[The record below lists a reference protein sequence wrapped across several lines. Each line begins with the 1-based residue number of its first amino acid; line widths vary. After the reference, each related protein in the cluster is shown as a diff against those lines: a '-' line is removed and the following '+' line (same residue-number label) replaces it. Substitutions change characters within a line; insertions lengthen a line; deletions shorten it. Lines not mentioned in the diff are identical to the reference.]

1 MITVVTG
8 RFDNNTL
15 EANYAYRNKKNFACI
30 YSCPSQ
36 LSPKISLYS
45 PVFVIEMNNSTN
57 KICGIGLIKNK
68 SQTQKYYKVHLD
80 GNTNR
85 YTYIGKHF
93 IDREIIY
100 RRNESLVD
108 ILEHILF
115 KGKTHSKRGSGLS
128 LIPEKILKFDICQ
141 GRDIKIEIKELFISY
156 FKELNS

>member
-1 MITVVTG
+1 MFNVVTS
-8 RFDNNTL
+8 RFNNETL
-15 EANYAYRNKKNFACI
+15 ETNYAYREKKQFACM
-30 YSCPSQ
+30 YCCPNE
-36 LSPKISLYS
+36 LSHKILYNTL
-45 PVFVIEMNNSTN
+45 VFVIEMNNSTN

-68 SQTQKYYKVHLD
+68 SQTHKYYKVHLD

-128 LIPEKILKFDICQ
+128 LIPEKILKFDICH

-156 FKELNS
+156 FKELKN